1 MQHDFWHHKWQA
13 GEIGFHLQD
22 VNPLLVQ
29 SFDQLAIQSGSRIF
43 LPLCGKTQDIHWL
56 ISQGYRVVG
65 AELSQLAIAQ
75 LFDELALTPTIT
87 RLDKLIHYQAEQ
99 IDIFVGDIFD
109 LTPALIGS
117 VDAIYDRAALVAL
130 PITIRPS
137 YAAHLISLSQH
148 HAPQLVIC
156 FVYDQQVMS
165 GPPFSVNAAEVMA
178 LYQSD
183 YKINLL
189 DSVEVVGGLK
199 GKCSA
204 IEQIWLLTS

>member
-29 SFDQLAIQSGSRIF
+29 SFAQLALQSGSRIF

-130 PITIRPS
+130 PITIRPL
-137 YAAHLISLSQH
+137 YAAHLVSLSQ

-156 FVYDQQVMS
+156 FVYDQQVIS

-204 IEQIWLLTS
+204 IEQIWLLTP